1 MRTPGVF
8 RVSSTVGD
16 RSRPGRLWGSGER
29 NPRRTTSAAAVR
41 ASALGPLYAMVILAV
56 VVATA
61 CGTGSTTTNKNVD
74 TSKAPYTSRFGWGT
88 FHLNS
93 ATAQKLKS
101 GQTNFHFTMVGFD
114 TSASFYTAI
123 RLGLADADKQ
133 FGVTTDLVGPTGFT
147 TGDEVAALKPPWRR
161 RPTASSFSVPTR
173 SRWSRSSTRRSE
185 KAFR

>member
-1 MRTPGVF
+1 
-8 RVSSTVGD
+8 
-16 RSRPGRLWGSGER
+16 
-29 NPRRTTSAAAVR
+29 
-41 ASALGPLYAMVILAV
+41 MVILAV

-74 TSKAPYTSRFGWGT
+74 TSKAPYTSQFGWAT

-147 TGDEVAALKPPWRR
+147 TGDEVAAFETAMGDADRR
-161 RPTASSFSVPTR
+161 HPRSV
-173 SRWSRSSTRRSE
+173 SRRVHDGPAHQPGDRKRHSGDHVQH
-185 KAFR
+185 